1 MGKKSLSRPTQ
12 AYVAFDSSIACVE
25 VVITRRLLQVLS
37 KKREIGPEFSRPHP
51 TVKYEKLQL
60 DTSPGAYALVE
71 YWSFDV
77 EVPDKSLQVL
87 IFHCACACI
96 WVSGSN

>member
-1 MGKKSLSRPTQ
+1 LSRRIE
-12 AYVAFDSSIACVE
+12 AYVAFDSSIARVE
-25 VVITRRLLQVLS
+25 VVITRRFLQVLS

-60 DTSPGAYALVE
+60 DTTPGAYALVE
-71 YWSFDV
+71 YYSFAV

>member
-1 MGKKSLSRPTQ
+1 M
-12 AYVAFDSSIACVE
+12 
-25 VVITRRLLQVLS
+25 ITRRFLQVLS

-60 DTSPGAYALVE
+60 DTTPGAYALVE
-71 YWSFDV
+71 YYSFDV

-87 IFHCACACI
+87 IFHCACA